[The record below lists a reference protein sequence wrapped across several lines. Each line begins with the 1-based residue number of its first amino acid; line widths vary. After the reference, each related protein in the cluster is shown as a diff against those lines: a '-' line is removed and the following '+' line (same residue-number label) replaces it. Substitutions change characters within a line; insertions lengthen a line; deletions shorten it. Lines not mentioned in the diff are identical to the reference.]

1 MASLPPPS
9 FVIETERF
17 VLRPMQRRDASVALE
32 SWTED
37 EAVVEMLNAKR
48 RRWTTEEQATYFE
61 GYESRRTDYLLGL
74 FPKDQKTP
82 IGFFIVKLRPN
93 DSLMLVTHVLGDK
106 QWRGSGASREASIA
120 MFDYFFDKLS
130 FAKAKANVMTVNKA
144 MQWLLLNGGWR
155 VEARLHKHLR
165 MKSTGE
171 RSNLLVFGILADEWR
186 ARRESA
192 RTVRKGRSAETFL
205 KPR

>member
-9 FVIETERF
+9 FIIETERF
-17 VLRPMQRRDASVALE
+17 VLRPMLRDDASVALE

-48 RRWTTEEQATYFE
+48 QRWAVAEQAAYFTSYE
-61 GYESRRTDYLLGL
+61 GKRTACLLGL
-74 FPKDQKTP
+74 FPKGQSAP
-82 IGFFIVKLRPN
+82 IGFFIVKLRPK

-106 QWRGSGASREASIA
+106 QWRGTGASREASIA
-120 MFDYFFDKLS
+120 VFDYFFDELA
-130 FAKAKANVMTVNKA
+130 FVKAKANVMTVNKA

-155 VEARLHKHLR
+155 VEARLQKHLR
-165 MKSTGE
+165 VKSTGE

-192 RTVRKGRSAETFL
+192 KTVRKGGSRS
-205 KPR
+205 R